1 MIKYFKTF
9 NARLSELEEY
19 EKGCW
24 INVFAPTEEEIKTL
38 TSMFDLEAE
47 FITSAL
53 DEEETSHI
61 DIDDKG
67 SMLVVIDVPMAE
79 KDKDQDAVIYTTIPT
94 SFIITKDAVI
104 TVCLKESKI
113 INDVV
118 IGAIRGVNTEFRYRF
133 VLQILLKVCVIYL
146 LYLKQI
152 NKIAEHVERKLHR
165 SMKNQELIQLL
176 DLEKS
181 LVYFSTSLKANQV
194 TITKLQTNKQMR
206 TYPEDGELLDDVL
219 IEVNQAIEMST
230 IYSNILSGTM
240 DAFASIISNNL
251 NIVMKVLASITI
263 IMAIPTMFSS
273 FYGMNVS
280 GLPQPNFWFVILI
293 SVLATLGAYY
303 ILKKKDML

>member
-1 MIKYFKTF
+1 MINYYKTF
-9 NARLSELEEY
+9 NGRLSELEEY

-24 INVFAPTEEEIKTL
+24 INVYDPTLEEIKKL
-38 TSMFDLEAE
+38 TTAFALEPE

-61 DIDDKG
+61 DIDDNG
-67 SMLVVIDVPMAE
+67 SMLIVLDVPLAE
-79 KDKDQDAVIYTTIPT
+79 NDKEQEAVMYTTIPA

-104 TVCLKESKI
+104 TVCSKESKI

-133 VLQILLKVCVIYL
+133 VLQMILKVCVVYL

-152 NKIAEHVERKLHR
+152 NKISEHVEKKLHR
-165 SMKNQELIQLL
+165 SMKNQDLIQLL

-181 LVYFSTSLKANQV
+181 LVYFSTSLKANQT

-206 TYPEDGELLDDVL
+206 TYPEDSELLDDVL
-219 IEVNQAIEMST
+219 LEVNQAIEMSN
-230 IYSNILSGTM
+230 IYSNILWGTM

-251 NIVMKVLASITI
+251 NIVMKVLASVTI
-263 IMAIPTMFSS
+263 IMAIPTMVSS
-273 FYGMNVS
+273 FYGMNVA
-280 GLPQPNFWFVILI
+280 GLPVPHFGFAFAI
-293 SVLATLGAYY
+293 SLVATVAAYF